1 MTSALNTSS
10 APVALALATAKAPT
24 KPCAYSIGRRLS
36 LLLATQTV
44 IGLGVLLIV
53 VYAITTMLFQAKHDE
68 QMKSTTVVLADML
81 RSAEQR
87 GGEGEMRDKIA
98 WTTERRPGTFVVL
111 ERPDGSTFY
120 RDPQPTFNL
129 ADPTAQARPFAVTNK
144 QGDTLLT
151 GRLVMDATSDAK
163 TTRHLAL
170 LLVFATLAGGFF
182 VAWAT
187 YWRVRCSLRPLLD
200 LAAQTR
206 AIDVGRANQ
215 RLNLSEPAQELEPLI
230 EQFNKLM
237 QRMEQ
242 SYEQLEGFNAD
253 VAHELRTPL
262 ANLIGQTELALSRER
277 STSELQDTLHGNL
290 EELQRMAIIIN
301 DMLFL
306 AQADRGVKARRGAPV
321 SLAGLVRQVVEFHE
335 APMEEADLSIRIDGD
350 LRLPVDETLIKRAL
364 SNLLGN
370 AIRYAQPGSELRVQI
385 AQRADG
391 CAQLWVENT
400 GPTVPPEQ
408 LPRLF
413 DRFYR
418 ADASRCEV
426 ERPHH
431 GLGLSI
437 VAAIARMHDG
447 QAEVESAAGRT
458 RVGFSLL
465 GVADVGVG
473 MVVAEGPAN
482 TR

>member
-1 MTSALNTSS
+1 MTSALNVP
-10 APVALALATAKAPT
+10 AVPAALAGTPANAPSN
-24 KPCAYSIGRRLS
+24 PCAYSIGRRLS

-53 VYAITTMLFQAKHDE
+53 VYGITTMLFQAKHDE
-68 QMKSTTVVLADML
+68 QMQSTTHVLVDML

-87 GGEGEMRDKIA
+87 GGDAEMLQKIE
-98 WTTERRPGTFVVL
+98 WTAERRPGTFVVL

-120 RDPQPTFNL
+120 RDPPPTFDL
-129 ADPTAQARPFAVTNK
+129 ADPTAQARAFAVINS
-144 QGDTLLT
+144 QGDTLLA
-151 GRLVMDATSDAK
+151 GRLVMDTTSDAK

-187 YWRVRCSLRPLLD
+187 FWRVRCSLRPLLD
-200 LAAQTR
+200 LADQTR
-206 AIDVGRANQ
+206 AIDVGQAKQ
-215 RLNLSEPAQELEPLI
+215 RLSLNEPAEELQPLI
-230 EQFNKLM
+230 EQFNNLM
-237 QRMEQ
+237 QRADRT
-242 SYEQLEGFNAD
+242 YAQLEGFNAD

-277 STSELQDTLHGNL
+277 STGELEETLHGNL
-290 EELQRMAIIIN
+290 EELQRMAVIIN

-321 SLAGLVRQVVEFHE
+321 SLAELVRQVVEFHE
-335 APMEEADLSIRIDGD
+335 APMEEVGLSIGIEGD
-350 LRLPVDETLIKRAL
+350 LRLPVDETLVKRAL

-370 AIRYAQPGSELRVQI
+370 AIRYAQRGSELRVQI

-391 CAQLWVENT
+391 RAQLWVENT

-447 QAEVESAAGRT
+447 QADAESTAGRT

-465 GVADVGVG
+465 GVAVAGA
-473 MVVAEGPAN
+473 VVAAPGMQAS

>member
-1 MTSALNTSS
+1 MTSTLN
-10 APVALALATAKAPT
+10 APAAPAALATALGKAPT

-44 IGLGVLLIV
+44 IGLGVLLAVI
-53 VYAITTMLFQAKHDE
+53 YGITVMLFQAKHNE
-68 QMKSTTVVLADML
+68 QMQGYTHVLADMMK
-81 RSAEQR
+81 SANER
-87 GGEGEMRDKIA
+87 AGTGEMLNKLA
-98 WTTERRPGTFVVL
+98 WSAERRPGTFLVVN
-111 ERPDGSTFY
+111 RADGTEFY
-120 RDPQPTFNL
+120 RDPPPTFDVDHKSAKFNSFL
-129 ADPTAQARPFAVTNK
+129 VADKAN
-144 QGDTLLT
+144 GDVYT
-151 GRLVMDATSDAK
+151 GRLVLDCSQDVK
-163 TTRHLAL
+163 TAQRMAIL
-170 LLVFATLAGGFF
+170 LLVATLAGGGF

-187 YWRVRCSLRPLLD
+187 FWRVRCSLRPLLD
-200 LAAQTR
+200 LANQTR
-206 AIDVGRANQ
+206 AIDVGQAKQ
-215 RLNLSEPAQELEPLI
+215 RLSLDEPAEELQPLI
-230 EQFNKLM
+230 EQFNNLM
-237 QRMEQ
+237 QRVDRT
-242 SYEQLEGFNAD
+242 YAQLEGFNAD

-290 EELQRMAIIIN
+290 EELQRMAVIIN

-306 AQADRGVKARRGAPV
+306 AQADRGVKARRSAPV
-321 SLAGLVRQVVEFHE
+321 SLAELVRQVVEFHE
-335 APMEEADLSIRIDGD
+335 APMEESGLSMRIDGD
-350 LRLPVDETLIKRAL
+350 VSLPVDERLIKRAL

-370 AIRYAQPGSELRVQI
+370 AIRYAQHGSELRVHI

-391 CAQLWVENT
+391 PAQLWVENT

-418 ADASRCEV
+418 ADVSRCEI

-447 QAEVESAAGRT
+447 QAAAESAEGVT

-465 GVADVGVG
+465 GAPTAVETEAVAV
-473 MVVAEGPAN
+473 
-482 TR
+482 TS